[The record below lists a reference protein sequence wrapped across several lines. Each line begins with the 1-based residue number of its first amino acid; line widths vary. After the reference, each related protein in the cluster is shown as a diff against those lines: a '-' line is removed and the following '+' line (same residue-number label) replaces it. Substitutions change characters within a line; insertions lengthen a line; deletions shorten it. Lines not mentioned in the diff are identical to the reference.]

1 VVTDRVFRAG
11 SRALWRN
18 LALDL
23 IAAIGVG
30 STMALV
36 SSLLPT
42 VARRGGLEP
51 LGLAALAAAPFLAN
65 LLGVFAGRVGART
78 PRQLGVLRASGAGLL
93 LILVVWP
100 FAPVMVL
107 VAVGFW
113 LSLSFGGPYH
123 LRLWGSM
130 YPARSRGRVVGALG
144 MGRAT
149 SAAGAALVAGL
160 VADSVG
166 GLVAVAAVGLLG
178 VVCSAA
184 YLGLRSPAAAE
195 PPRYSARES
204 IRALR
209 DRPILRR
216 IVLAQGFYGGGL
228 IAAVPLYAL
237 VHVDRLG
244 LSLGQVG
251 SLGIV
256 SAVATTASYVG
267 WGAVSD
273 RRGAMLVL
281 RCGGLLGLG
290 SLLAY
295 ALAPSVAVLYG
306 AALLGGFAS
315 AAIDLGIATSVSAQT
330 TLESRAAAMAG
341 WNALTGARGLVAPFL
356 MSGLVQAGVLDV
368 TSGLLVCSVVTG
380 LGAAIYLGVGS
391 PEGAGHVRL
400 PAALRDMRAGR
411 GVRAFRR
418 GTVADG

>member
-1 VVTDRVFRAG
+1 VVSDRVFGAG
-11 SRALWRN
+11 SRSLWRN

-23 IAAIGVG
+23 IAAVGVG

-36 SSLLPT
+36 AGLLPT

-65 LLGVFAGRVGART
+65 LLGIFAGRVGART
-78 PRQLGVLRASGAGLL
+78 PRQLGILRGAGAGLL
-93 LILVVWP
+93 IILVVWP
-100 FAPVMVL
+100 FAPVMIL
-107 VAVGFW
+107 VTIGFW

-130 YPARSRGRVVGALG
+130 YPARLRGRVVGALG
-144 MGRAT
+144 MGRA
-149 SAAGAALVAGL
+149 AAAAAAALVAGL
-160 VADSVG
+160 MADSIG
-166 GLVAVAAVGLLG
+166 GIGAVAGIGLFGL
-178 VVCSAA
+178 VCSAA
-184 YLGLRSPAAAE
+184 YFGLRSPAAAE

-204 IRALR
+204 LRTLR
-209 DRPILRR
+209 DRPVLRR

-244 LSLGQVG
+244 LSLGEVG
-251 SLGIV
+251 SLAIV
-256 SAVATTASYVG
+256 SAVATTVSFVG

-273 RRGAMLVL
+273 RRGPMVVL

-295 ALAPSVAVLYG
+295 AFAPNVVVLYG
-306 AALLGGFAS
+306 AALLGGFGS
-315 AAIDLGIATSVSAQT
+315 AAIDLGIATAVSAQT

-341 WNALTGARGLVAPFL
+341 WNAMTGARGLVAPFL

-368 TSGLLVCSVVTG
+368 TSGLIVCSGVTA
-380 LGAAIYLGVGS
+380 LGAVIYLRAGSTSAVGR
-391 PEGAGHVRL
+391 VRL
-400 PAALRDMRAGR
+400 PAALRDLRPNR
-411 GVRAFRR
+411 GMLASSPA
-418 GTVADG
+418 TANDH